1 MDCKNCKSE
10 LNPQNNFCS
19 ECGAKII
26 RERITIKS
34 LLSNVLVV
42 LGWESNFF
50 LTLRHLLNK
59 PQIVLKEYINGTR
72 KKYANPFTFLAISL
86 AISLF
91 VINQYSEQYIQM
103 ATNPYLQQVDENE
116 SASSSYNSH
125 QIEVLKTMGFK
136 NQEEFGK
143 SIAMFQLKY
152 YNLITFLLLPL
163 FTLLSFFI
171 FRKPY
176 NYGEHLVI
184 NTYILSLTTFL
195 GTLLFVFSLL
205 TEMNIFIYGS
215 FISLLYFPY
224 VYKKLYELSFGRL
237 ILKILK
243 FIGILLLLIITLSF
257 TAFIIG
263 YFAKMIIS

>member
-10 LNPQNNFCS
+10 LNPINNFCN

-26 RERITIKS
+26 RERIS
-34 LLSNVLVV
+34 LKYLFYNVLVAF
-42 LGWESNFF
+42 GWDSNFF
-50 LTLRHLLNK
+50 VTLRNLIYK

-72 KKYANPFTFLAISL
+72 KKYANPFTFLAVSL

-91 VINQYSEQYIQM
+91 VINQYSEQFIQLSI
-103 ATNPYLQQVDENE
+103 NPYLQQVDENE
-116 SASSSYNSH
+116 SAISSYNSH
-125 QIEVLKTMGFK
+125 QIEGLKSMGFK

-143 SIAMFQLKY
+143 SMAMFQLKY
-152 YNLITFLLLPL
+152 YNLIQFLLLPL
-163 FTLLSFFI
+163 IGLISFLV

-176 NYGEHLVI
+176 NYDEHLVI

-205 TEMNIFIYGS
+205 TKMNIFLSGS
-215 FISLLYFPY
+215 FVSFLYFPY

-237 ILKILK
+237 VLKILK
-243 FIGILLLLIITLSF
+243 FIGILFLVMTISI
-257 TAFIIG
+257 IIG
-263 YFAKMIIS
+263 VFIWMIISKF